1 MSRSSRGQ
9 IPGEGERAVALQYSP
24 GNGAPVIVASGMG
37 HLAEKIVEVAVE
49 SGVPV
54 YEDNSLAT
62 VLVPDGTGDGRS
74 RRSCI
79 RQLWRFMSIFSIST
93 QRTLRNFGENETSR
107 LDSRRRGKDMRH
119 QYLMIDSRGNPVA
132 HGTSDD
138 GLEKSVWEIQV
149 DSGDIKRVLSHEYVS
164 LVSSSEKVP
173 AMEGRIIR
181 RDGNI
186 ISVESVRRLGED
198 VRRNLR
204 CRSGLR
210 ATCTRSQGNGR
221 ADCLF

>member
-1 MSRSSRGQ
+1 
-9 IPGEGERAVALQYSP
+9 
-24 GNGAPVIVASGMG
+24 
-37 HLAEKIVEVAVE
+37 
-49 SGVPV
+49 
-54 YEDNSLAT
+54 
-62 VLVPDGTGDGRS
+62 
-74 RRSCI
+74 
-79 RQLWRFMSIFSIST
+79 
-93 QRTLRNFGENETSR
+93 
-107 LDSRRRGKDMRH
+107 MRH

-198 VRRNLR
+198 VRATCG

>member
-1 MSRSSRGQ
+1 
-9 IPGEGERAVALQYSP
+9 
-24 GNGAPVIVASGMG
+24 
-37 HLAEKIVEVAVE
+37 
-49 SGVPV
+49 
-54 YEDNSLAT
+54 
-62 VLVPDGTGDGRS
+62 
-74 RRSCI
+74 
-79 RQLWRFMSIFSIST
+79 
-93 QRTLRNFGENETSR
+93 
-107 LDSRRRGKDMRH
+107 MRH

-204 CRSGLR
+204 MPVRFESYLYPVSGEWKGRLPILSNDLSCGGISFFCARTLAEGEIVQIAVRSRLSP
-210 ATCTRSQGNGR
+210 C
-221 ADCLF
+221 C

>member
-1 MSRSSRGQ
+1 
-9 IPGEGERAVALQYSP
+9 
-24 GNGAPVIVASGMG
+24 
-37 HLAEKIVEVAVE
+37 
-49 SGVPV
+49 
-54 YEDNSLAT
+54 
-62 VLVPDGTGDGRS
+62 
-74 RRSCI
+74 
-79 RQLWRFMSIFSIST
+79 
-93 QRTLRNFGENETSR
+93 
-107 LDSRRRGKDMRH
+107 MRH

-204 CRSGLR
+204 MPVRFESYLYPVSGEWKGRLPILSNDLSCGGYLFLR
-210 ATCTRSQGNGR
+210 KDAGGGRDR
-221 ADCLF
+221 ADRRADHGSAPAAEHKSAAAASLRGTDPTVCSGV

>member
-1 MSRSSRGQ
+1 
-9 IPGEGERAVALQYSP
+9 
-24 GNGAPVIVASGMG
+24 
-37 HLAEKIVEVAVE
+37 
-49 SGVPV
+49 
-54 YEDNSLAT
+54 
-62 VLVPDGTGDGRS
+62 
-74 RRSCI
+74 
-79 RQLWRFMSIFSIST
+79 
-93 QRTLRNFGENETSR
+93 
-107 LDSRRRGKDMRH
+107 MRH
-119 QYLMIDSRGNPVA
+119 QYWMIDSRGNPVA

-204 CRSGLR
+204 MPVRFESYLYPVSEEWKGRLPILSNDLSCGGISFFCARTLAEGEIVQIAVPITAQPLLLNIKVLRQRPSGEPIP
-210 ATCTRSQGNGR
+210 
-221 ADCLF
+221 LFAAAFEELVHEEEKMIREAVFSLQLSGTTGI

>member
-1 MSRSSRGQ
+1 
-9 IPGEGERAVALQYSP
+9 
-24 GNGAPVIVASGMG
+24 
-37 HLAEKIVEVAVE
+37 
-49 SGVPV
+49 
-54 YEDNSLAT
+54 
-62 VLVPDGTGDGRS
+62 
-74 RRSCI
+74 
-79 RQLWRFMSIFSIST
+79 
-93 QRTLRNFGENETSR
+93 
-107 LDSRRRGKDMRH
+107 MRH

-204 CRSGLR
+204 MPVRFESYLYPVSGEWKGRLPILSNDLSCGGISFFLR
-210 ATCTRSQGNGR
+210 KDAGGGRDRADRRADHGSAPAAEHKKCCGSVPQGNR
-221 ADCLF
+221 SHCLQRRLRNWSMRKKR

>member
-1 MSRSSRGQ
+1 
-9 IPGEGERAVALQYSP
+9 
-24 GNGAPVIVASGMG
+24 
-37 HLAEKIVEVAVE
+37 
-49 SGVPV
+49 
-54 YEDNSLAT
+54 
-62 VLVPDGTGDGRS
+62 
-74 RRSCI
+74 
-79 RQLWRFMSIFSIST
+79 
-93 QRTLRNFGENETSR
+93 
-107 LDSRRRGKDMRH
+107 MRH

-204 CRSGLR
+204 MPVRFESYLYPVSGEWKGRLPILR
-210 ATCTRSQGNGR
+210 KDAGGGRDR
-221 ADCLF
+221 ADRRADHGSAPAAEHKSAAAASLRGTDPTVCSGV

>member
-1 MSRSSRGQ
+1 
-9 IPGEGERAVALQYSP
+9 
-24 GNGAPVIVASGMG
+24 
-37 HLAEKIVEVAVE
+37 
-49 SGVPV
+49 
-54 YEDNSLAT
+54 
-62 VLVPDGTGDGRS
+62 
-74 RRSCI
+74 
-79 RQLWRFMSIFSIST
+79 
-93 QRTLRNFGENETSR
+93 
-107 LDSRRRGKDMRH
+107 MRH

-173 AMEGRIIR
+173 A
-181 RDGNI
+181 RDGSSAGME
-186 ISVESVRRLGED
+186 ISSQSSRSEGWEKMCGATCG
-198 VRRNLR
+198 

-210 ATCTRSQGNGR
+210 ATCTQSQGNGR

>member
-1 MSRSSRGQ
+1 
-9 IPGEGERAVALQYSP
+9 
-24 GNGAPVIVASGMG
+24 
-37 HLAEKIVEVAVE
+37 
-49 SGVPV
+49 
-54 YEDNSLAT
+54 
-62 VLVPDGTGDGRS
+62 
-74 RRSCI
+74 
-79 RQLWRFMSIFSIST
+79 
-93 QRTLRNFGENETSR
+93 
-107 LDSRRRGKDMRH
+107 MRH

-204 CRSGLR
+204 MPVRFESYLYPVSEEWKGRLPILR
-210 ATCTRSQGNGR
+210 GDIFFLRKDAGGGRDR
-221 ADCLF
+221 ADRRADHGSAPAAEHKSATAASLRGTDPTVCSGV

>member
-1 MSRSSRGQ
+1 
-9 IPGEGERAVALQYSP
+9 
-24 GNGAPVIVASGMG
+24 
-37 HLAEKIVEVAVE
+37 
-49 SGVPV
+49 
-54 YEDNSLAT
+54 
-62 VLVPDGTGDGRS
+62 
-74 RRSCI
+74 
-79 RQLWRFMSIFSIST
+79 
-93 QRTLRNFGENETSR
+93 
-107 LDSRRRGKDMRH
+107 MRH

-204 CRSGLR
+204 MSYR
-210 ATCTRSQGNGR
+210 TCKALSRRLSPGNGAASR
-221 ADCLF
+221 PSPTRNWSARPCTSPTRNGRSACPRTALSWMRSSGR

>member
-1 MSRSSRGQ
+1 
-9 IPGEGERAVALQYSP
+9 
-24 GNGAPVIVASGMG
+24 
-37 HLAEKIVEVAVE
+37 
-49 SGVPV
+49 
-54 YEDNSLAT
+54 
-62 VLVPDGTGDGRS
+62 
-74 RRSCI
+74 
-79 RQLWRFMSIFSIST
+79 
-93 QRTLRNFGENETSR
+93 
-107 LDSRRRGKDMRH
+107 MRH
-119 QYLMIDSRGNPVA
+119 QYLMIDSRGHTVA

-138 GLEKSVWEIQV
+138 GLEKGGWEIQV

-204 CRSGLR
+204 MPVRFESYLYPVSGEWKGRLPILGNDLSCGGISFFCARTLAEGEIVQIAVPITAQPLLLNIKVLR
-210 ATCTRSQGNGR
+210 QRPSGEPIP
-221 ADCLF
+221 LFAAAFEELVHEEEKMIREAVFSLQLSGTTGI

>member
-1 MSRSSRGQ
+1 
-9 IPGEGERAVALQYSP
+9 
-24 GNGAPVIVASGMG
+24 
-37 HLAEKIVEVAVE
+37 
-49 SGVPV
+49 
-54 YEDNSLAT
+54 
-62 VLVPDGTGDGRS
+62 
-74 RRSCI
+74 
-79 RQLWRFMSIFSIST
+79 
-93 QRTLRNFGENETSR
+93 
-107 LDSRRRGKDMRH
+107 MRH

-204 CRSGLR
+204 MPVRFESYLYPVSGEWKGRLPILSNDLSCGGDIFFLR
-210 ATCTRSQGNGR
+210 KDAGGGRDR
-221 ADCLF
+221 ADRRADHGSAPAAEHKSAAAASLRGTDPTVCSGV

>member
-54 YEDNSLAT
+54 YEDNSL
-62 VLVPDGTGDGRS
+62 PRWNWDGRS

-79 RQLWRFMSIFSIST
+79 RQLWRFMCIFSIST

-107 LDSRRRGKDMRH
+107 LDQPQEGKRHETSIFDDRQPREHRGPR
-119 QYLMIDSRGNPVA
+119 
-132 HGTSDD
+132 
-138 GLEKSVWEIQV
+138 
-149 DSGDIKRVLSHEYVS
+149 
-164 LVSSSEKVP
+164 
-173 AMEGRIIR
+173 
-181 RDGNI
+181 NI
-186 ISVESVRRLGED
+186 
-198 VRRNLR
+198 
-204 CRSGLR
+204 
-210 ATCTRSQGNGR
+210 
-221 ADCLF
+221 